1 LVHCEV
7 EVLFGFVALESVL
20 GCEGKI
26 ISEVLVSGFEGE
38 KRNLRVLCCVGCGG
52 KAENCVI
59 EEEEEEEEE

>member
-1 LVHCEV
+1 
-7 EVLFGFVALESVL
+7 LESVL

-38 KRNLRVLCCVGCGG
+38 KKNLRVLCCLGCGG

-59 EEEEEEEEE
+59 EEEEEEEEEE